1 MKPNFALT
9 LSFDGIGLLRRAP
22 DGAPEGWER
31 VGEVPLDVPD
41 LSEALGVLKRSA
53 DDLGSGAIQSK
64 LILPDEQIKYLT
76 IVDPQGG
83 EDVQA
88 EAVRHALDGATPY
101 TLDELAYDWTVD
113 GQMLH
118 IAAVARETLAEAEG
132 FAADHGFEPLY
143 FAAMPEQGR
152 FSKEPFFGPT
162 QHFSE
167 IGGSLAALEPDTTPI
182 KIVGIARPPE
192 VAPEP
197 EPTPAPEP
205 VGEQRREPEDSLDIE
220 LNFVDEPPV
229 FTRSEPSAPEDMA
242 PVSSKT
248 DDTET
253 GEAEAGKTAAGKTAA
268 GEAAVKG
275 PEAAPTET
283 FTTGPARVEPVEEP
297 ARPDV
302 VETPPAPRAPAPETP
317 AAAFAS
323 RRNSDDAES
332 TAPKLA
338 GVTRAEPDVV
348 ASSIPIDT
356 SDLSEAS
363 APPPAPLPAPDG
375 AASSFFS
382 RRGRAPAPQKEPRE
396 GDSKPAKAATSFSL
410 QNLRRSPEP
419 SHAQM
424 PPPNVVPPA
433 ASEKQRLT
441 VFGARKDEKPAKVR
455 AIGGKP
461 RFLGLILTAALLVF
475 LVGVAAWASI
485 FVDDGLSR
493 FFKRSDTDF
502 AAMPNAPDET
512 LVEGEEAGL
521 PDGTIELA
529 SLDPDTD
536 TRVQAQ
542 LQPKPID
549 PISEEEA
556 RVKYAVTGIW
566 VMPPAA
572 PDMPLPVG
580 EDDLYVASIDRD
592 VGSNDAIAL
601 PALDFDLSD
610 RGMSQQANPSE
621 RGQKFALDARGLV
634 IATREGALSPD
645 GHLVFL
651 GKPPYVP
658 RSLPDREKLAAAAN
672 AVPDASMARLA
683 AFRPKLRPAA
693 LAENNQRATLGGRSL
708 VELAA
713 LRPKLRPPSV
723 RDIARQQ
730 AEAAKVAAAAAEAA
744 KAAAAETP
752 EVIPQTPGAVAI
764 KLPDPTVTP
773 GRDLDPNATPQAVA
787 RSVKPKYRPRDFSR
801 IVKRAEAKKERVTN
815 VAAVAPKTVTPRI
828 PSTASVAKQA
838 TVRNAINLKR
848 VNLIGVYGKP
858 SSRRALVRMANG
870 RYKKVKVGDRI
881 DGGQISAIGEAELRY
896 RKNGRNVTLKM
907 PRS

>member
-9 LSFDGIGLLRRAP
+9 LSFDGIGLLRRAQT
-22 DGAPEGWER
+22 GAKNEASAGWER

-41 LSEALGVLKRSA
+41 LPAALGVLKRSA
-53 DDLGSGAIQSK
+53 DELGSGALQTK

-83 EDVQA
+83 ENVQA

-118 IAAVARETLAEAEG
+118 IAAVAHETLAEAES

-143 FAAMPEQGR
+143 FAAMPKQGR

-162 QHFSE
+162 QYFTQSFVQTD
-167 IGGSLAALEPDTTPI
+167 GSASALEPDFEAV

-192 VAPEP
+192 VVPEVVVQAEPEIAPDAEIGAEGDAESEPEDAPAPMFVRAESSDAPEDVTKDTSNTS
-197 EPTPAPEP
+197 EAPAEEP
-205 VGEQRREPEDSLDIE
+205 VGEPAGAPAH
-220 LNFVDEPPV
+220 PPV
-229 FTRSEPSAPEDMA
+229 
-242 PVSSKT
+242 
-248 DDTET
+248 
-253 GEAEAGKTAAGKTAA
+253 
-268 GEAAVKG
+268 
-275 PEAAPTET
+275 
-283 FTTGPARVEPVEEP
+283 
-297 ARPDV
+297 
-302 VETPPAPRAPAPETP
+302 APAIIGTP
-317 AAAFAS
+317 SKPDTAS
-323 RRNSDDAES
+323 LVASDDAPTAFTSRRSES
-332 TAPKLA
+332 NASGEGSAPKLA

-348 ASSIPIDT
+348 AASIPIDT

-363 APPPAPLPAPDG
+363 TPPPRPLPAPEAEG
-375 AASSFFS
+375 MSFFS
-382 RRGRAPAPQKEPRE
+382 RRSAKPASEKQAQAEPRE
-396 GDSKPAKAATSFSL
+396 DTAKATSNFSL

-419 SHAQM
+419 RQTQM
-424 PPPNVVPPA
+424 PPPNLVPPA

-441 VFGARKDEKPAKVR
+441 VFGARKAEKPANVR

-461 RFLGLILTAALLVF
+461 RFLGLILTAVLLVF

-502 AAMPNAPDET
+502 AAMPDAPDET
-512 LVEGEEAGL
+512 LIEGEEAGL
-521 PDGTIELA
+521 PEGTIELA
-529 SLDPDTD
+529 SLDPDTE
-536 TRVQAQ
+536 TRVQPQ

-549 PISEEEA
+549 PITEEEA
-556 RVKYAVTGIW
+556 RMKYAVTGIW

-572 PDMPLPVG
+572 PDMPLPTG

-592 VGSNDAIAL
+592 VGSNDALAL

-610 RGMSQQANPSE
+610 RGMGQQANPSE
-621 RGQKFALDARGLV
+621 RGVKFALDARGLV

-645 GHLVFL
+645 GHRVFL

-658 RSLPDREKLAAAAN
+658 RSLPDRETRAAAAN
-672 AVPDASMARLA
+672 AVPDAAMARLA
-683 AFRPKLRPAA
+683 AFRPKLRPAT
-693 LAENNQRATLGGRSL
+693 LAENNERATLGGRSL
-708 VELAA
+708 VELAS

-723 RDIARQQ
+723 RDLA
-730 AEAAKVAAAAAEAA
+730 AA
-744 KAAAAETP
+744 KAEAVVPEVKTP
-752 EVIPQTPGAVAI
+752 EQIPQTPGAVAI
-764 KLPDPTVTP
+764 KLPDVATTP

-787 RSVKPKYRPRDFSR
+787 RSVKPKYRPRNFSR
-801 IVKRAEAKKERVTN
+801 IVKRAEANKEQVTN
-815 VAAVAPKTVTPRI
+815 VAVVAPKTVTPRI

-881 DGGQISAIGEAELRY
+881 DGGQISAIGETELLY
-896 RKNGRNVTLKM
+896 RKNGRSVTLKM
-907 PRS
+907 PRG